1 MYKIFY
7 NGYLVGV
14 KKLTPQEVRSL
25 ESNKDVFVIS
35 L

>member
-14 KKLTPQEVRSL
+14 EELTPQEVKNL
-25 ESNKDVFVIS
+25 ESNKDIFVIS

>member
-14 KKLTPQEVRSL
+14 EALTPQEVKRL
-25 ESNKDVFVIS
+25 ESNKDIFVIS